1 MSRKRITN
9 LPASVRRRLLNLS
22 HQGQEDFNL
31 LLGQYANERLLYR
44 LSQSPFVEQ
53 FVLKGAMLFALWTGE
68 LHRPTRDLDLLG
80 YGRSDQES
88 LIRLFTDLCQLEV
101 EADGLAFDPDSVGV
115 AEIRETQE
123 YGGQRVRLM
132 ATLDNVRI
140 SLQIDIGFGDI
151 ATPPARYAEY
161 PTLLNFSPPR
171 LRVYPQETVIAE
183 KLHAM
188 VVLGIRN
195 SRMKDFFDLWILSR
209 RFSFDGRVLS
219 HAIQA
224 TFYRRQTAIPST
236 LPVALTPEF
245 GVNPQ
250 KSRQWQTFLKRN
262 RLENDAGS
270 FANIVNA
277 LDHFLAS
284 PLQAAGQTR
293 DFDANWPPG
302 GPWSI

>member
-1 MSRKRITN
+1 MSRKHIKN

-31 LLGQYANERLLYR
+31 LLGQYASERLLYR
-44 LSQSPFVEQ
+44 LSQSPFAEQ
-53 FVLKGAMLFALWTGE
+53 FVLKDAMLFALWTGE

-88 LIRLFTDLCQLEV
+88 LIRLFADLCLVEV
-101 EADGLAFDPDSVGV
+101 EADGLTFNPDSVGV
-115 AEIRETQE
+115 TEIREAQE

-132 ATLDNVRI
+132 ATLDNVLI

-171 LRVYPQETVIAE
+171 LRVYSQETVIAE

-195 SRMKDFFDLWILSR
+195 SRMKDFFDLWTLSQN
-209 RFSFDGRVLS
+209 FSFDGRILS
-219 HAIQA
+219 QAIQA
-224 TFYRRQTAIPST
+224 TFHRRQTVIPHTS
-236 LPVALTPEF
+236 PAALTPEF
-245 GVNPQ
+245 GSHPQ

-262 RLENDAGS
+262 RLENAADS
-270 FANIVNA
+270 FANIVNT
-277 LDHFLAS
+277 LDRFLTS
-284 PLQAAGQTR
+284 PLQAASQAQ

-302 GPWSI
+302 GPWST